1 MTVVSGLRNK
11 GGEST
16 SPHGIIE
23 ETWLNCVSPR
33 QRNAKTGVGVTVD
46 QIAAR
51 HLGKDTPLPSLE
63 LCGEPGGMISF
74 RTPDQP
80 LPMESNPRKV
90 FYGMFGQGDTKEE
103 RKAILNTTSSLLD
116 YVREATA
123 SLNRKLDVAD
133 RARVSD
139 YLDSVREI
147 ELRVQKLEEN
157 ANSLGDLP
165 GAPLGPPEDFGE
177 LLDMQFE
184 MIALAWQTN
193 RTRVATMKMVE
204 EASMR
209 TYPNLDVHEAFHP
222 TSHWGGF
229 PDRIANLR
237 KIQNY
242 HTELFAKFVKRLK
255 EMREGNGTVLDNSI
269 ILFGSNMANSDAHN
283 NDPLPQA
290 LIGRGGGVK
299 GNQHLHFPQ
308 DTPHANILVTMLHR
322 AGVPAQDIE
331 KFADNTGAVH
341 GSMSDEEPAPGRR
354 LSGCGWL
361 ALVGADVRAA
371 MPDAVARRPRGRRDA
386 PKRTS
391 TAATPTAA
399 RRCSGRSS
407 TATSPRP
414 SACCAPAPRWRSP
427 TTTAPRR

>member
-1 MTVVSGLRNK
+1 MFLFKKHISRRTVLKGAGATFALPLLDAMIPVGTALAQTPAAATPRLGFVYFPHGALFEEWTPTKTGRDFDFPFILKPLEPFRDHVTVVTGLRNK
-11 GGEST
+11 GGESA

-33 QRNAKTGVGVTVD
+33 QRNPKTGVGVTAD

-51 HLGKDTPLPSLE
+51 HLGKDTSLPSLE

-74 RTPDQP
+74 RTPGQP
-80 LPMESNPRKV
+80 LPMESNPRKA
-90 FYGMFGQGDTKEE
+90 FYGMFGQGDTNEE
-103 RKAILNTTSSLLD
+103 RQAILSTTGSLLD
-116 YVREATA
+116 YVKDATA
-123 SLNRKLDVAD
+123 TLNRRLDPTD
-133 RARVSD
+133 RARVNE

-147 ELRVQKLEEN
+147 EQRVQKLEEN
-157 ANSLGDLP
+157 ARSLEELP

-177 LLDMQFE
+177 LLDIQFE
-184 MIALAWQTN
+184 MVALSWQTN
-193 RTRVATMKMVE
+193 RTRVATLKMVE

-229 PDRIANLR
+229 PDRVANLR

-242 HTELFAKFVKRLK
+242 HTAVFAKFVKRLH
-255 EMREGNGTVLDNSI
+255 EMREGNGSILDQSI

-299 GNQHLHFPQ
+299 GNQHLRYPQ

-322 AGVPAQDIE
+322 AGVPAPDIE
-331 KFADNTGAVH
+331 KFADTTGPFSEV
-341 GSMSDEEPAPGRR
+341 
-354 LSGCGWL
+354 
-361 ALVGADVRAA
+361 
-371 MPDAVARRPRGRRDA
+371 
-386 PKRTS
+386 
-391 TAATPTAA
+391 
-399 RRCSGRSS
+399 
-407 TATSPRP
+407 
-414 SACCAPAPRWRSP
+414 
-427 TTTAPRR
+427 

>member
-1 MTVVSGLRNK
+1 VTVVSGLRNK
-11 GGEST
+11 GGESS

-23 ETWLNCVSPR
+23 ETWLSCVSPR
-33 QRNAKTGVGVTVD
+33 LRNAKTGVGVTVD

-80 LPMESNPRKV
+80 LPMESNPRKA
-90 FYGMFGQGDTKEE
+90 FYGMFGQGDSAQE
-103 RKAILNTTSSLLD
+103 REAILNTTSSLLD
-116 YVREATA
+116 YVRESAA
-123 SLNRKLDVAD
+123 SLNRWLDAGD

-139 YLDSVREI
+139 YLESVREI
-147 ELRVQKLEEN
+147 ERRVQKLEEN
-157 ANSLGDLP
+157 ARSLRDDLP

-177 LLDMQFE
+177 LLDIQFE
-184 MIALAWQTN
+184 MVALSWQTN
-193 RTRVATMKMVE
+193 RTRVATLKMVE

-242 HTELFAKFVKRLK
+242 HTAVFAKFVKRLAG
-255 EMREGNGTVLDNSI
+255 MRDGDGSVLDHSLV
-269 ILFGSNMANSDAHN
+269 LFGSNMANSDAHN

-322 AGVPAQDIE
+322 AGVPAADIE
-331 KFADNTGAVH
+331 VRGHRRVP
-341 GSMSDEEPAPGRR
+341 GSVIQG
-354 LSGCGWL
+354 SGFG
-361 ALVGADVRAA
+361 V
-371 MPDAVARRPRGRRDA
+371 RGRGCSAGRAVLRLAHRRRDGRLLA
-386 PKRTS
+386 RLKRRNHPPPGKGSARGPTRGS
-391 TAATPTAA
+391 GAGTRTAA
-399 RRCSGRSS
+399 RRCVSATPGACSRRRTSRS
-407 TATSPRP
+407 RM
-414 SACCAPAPRWRSP
+414 
-427 TTTAPRR
+427 TTAPRR

>member
-1 MTVVSGLRNK
+1 MYLTRKHLSRRTVLKGAGATFALPLLDAMIPAGTALAQTEAAAAPRLGFVYFPHGALQDQWQPTRTGRNPDFPFILEPLEPVREYVTVVSGLRNK
-11 GGEST
+11 GGESS

-23 ETWLNCVSPR
+23 ETWLNCISPR
-33 QRNAKTGVGVTVD
+33 QRNAKTGVGITVD

-74 RTPDQP
+74 RTPGQP
-80 LPMESNPRKV
+80 LPMESNPRKA
-90 FYGMFGQGDTKEE
+90 FFGMFGQGDTQEE
-103 RKAILNTTSSLLD
+103 RRAILHTTNSLLD
-116 YVREATA
+116 YVRDATA
-123 SLNRKLDVAD
+123 SLNRTLDVAD

-147 ELRVQKLEEN
+147 ELRVQKLEQN
-157 ANSLGDLP
+157 ANSLDLP

-177 LLDMQFE
+177 LLGVQFE
-184 MIALAWQTN
+184 MIALAFQTN
-193 RTRVATMKMVE
+193 RTKVASMKMVE

-229 PDRIANLR
+229 PDRVANLR

-242 HTELFAKFVKRLK
+242 HTELFARFVRRLK
-255 EMREGNGTVLDNSI
+255 DMREGDGSVLDHSL

-331 KFADNTGAVH
+331 KFADNTGAFSEV
-341 GSMSDEEPAPGRR
+341 
-354 LSGCGWL
+354 
-361 ALVGADVRAA
+361 
-371 MPDAVARRPRGRRDA
+371 
-386 PKRTS
+386 
-391 TAATPTAA
+391 
-399 RRCSGRSS
+399 
-407 TATSPRP
+407 
-414 SACCAPAPRWRSP
+414 
-427 TTTAPRR
+427 

>member
-1 MTVVSGLRNK
+1 MFVFKKKLSRRTVLKGAGATIALPLLDAMMPAGTVLAQSAAKPSPRLAFVYFPHGALQDEWQPARAGRDFDFPFILKPLEPVRDYVTVVSGLRNK
-11 GGEST
+11 GGESS

-33 QRNAKTGVGVTVD
+33 ARSAKTGVGVTVD

-51 HLGKDTPLPSLE
+51 HLGKETSLPSLE

-80 LPMESNPRKV
+80 LPMESNPRKA
-90 FYGMFGQGDTKEE
+90 FYGMFGQGDTKDE
-103 RKAILNTTSSLLD
+103 REAILNTTSSLLD
-116 YVREATA
+116 YVKESTA
-123 SLNRKLDVAD
+123 ALNRRLDASD

-139 YLDSVREI
+139 YLDSVREV
-147 ELRVQKLEEN
+147 ERRVQKLEAN
-157 ANSLGDLP
+157 AKSLEELP

-177 LLDMQFE
+177 LLGIQFE
-184 MIALAWQTN
+184 MLALSFQTN
-193 RTRVATMKMVE
+193 RTRVATLKMVE

-229 PDRIANLR
+229 PDRVANLR

-242 HTELFAKFVKRLK
+242 HTAVFATFARRLAA
-255 EMREGNGTVLDNSI
+255 MAEGDGNVLDNSL

-290 LIGRGGGVK
+290 LIGRGGGIK

-308 DTPHANILVTMLHR
+308 DTPHANLLVTMLHR
-322 AGVPAQDIE
+322 AGVPDAEIE
-331 KFADNTGAVH
+331 KFADNTGVLT
-341 GSMSDEEPAPGRR
+341 E
-354 LSGCGWL
+354 L
-361 ALVGADVRAA
+361 
-371 MPDAVARRPRGRRDA
+371 
-386 PKRTS
+386 
-391 TAATPTAA
+391 
-399 RRCSGRSS
+399 
-407 TATSPRP
+407 
-414 SACCAPAPRWRSP
+414 
-427 TTTAPRR
+427 